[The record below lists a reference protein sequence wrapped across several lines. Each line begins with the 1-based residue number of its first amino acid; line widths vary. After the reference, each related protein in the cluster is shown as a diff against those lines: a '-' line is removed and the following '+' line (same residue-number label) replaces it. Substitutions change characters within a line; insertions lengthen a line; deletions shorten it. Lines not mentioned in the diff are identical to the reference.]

1 MPHTT
6 SGAKCGNL
14 TRMTITSSSH
24 SQDSRNA
31 EWYGHHQSKRGNKV
45 KKTILILI
53 AVVLIFSTSVAMAE
67 TYKVNEHIFQELSTE
82 QDIDDHNESVR
93 YEMLQFVIGGVVL
106 IVIYAIAVELIVEY
120 ANETSLT
127 ETIQD

>member
-6 SGAKCGNL
+6 SGAKCVSQMR
-14 TRMTITSSSH
+14 TIITSSSH

-82 QDIDDHNESVR
+82 QDIDDHNEIAR
-93 YEMLQFVIGGVVL
+93 FVAGCVVL
-106 IVIYAIAVELIVEY
+106 IVIYAVACELIVKY
-120 ANETSLT
+120 ANETSLA